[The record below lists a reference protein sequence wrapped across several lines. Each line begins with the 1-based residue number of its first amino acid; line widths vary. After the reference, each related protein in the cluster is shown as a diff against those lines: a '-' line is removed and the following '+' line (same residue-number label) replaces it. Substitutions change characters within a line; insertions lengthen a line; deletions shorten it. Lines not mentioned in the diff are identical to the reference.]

1 MEQIKGE
8 TKKSGIGMKILMGL
22 LVLMVGSLA
31 FAGVVSYLS
40 NTVQANVNVT
50 NPMTM
55 TINGGTNTLDIN
67 TKAGEVISFTTVGT
81 NTADKAA
88 VNVYSTTFTLTAP
101 TGTVW
106 TGDEFTTINLTDSGT
121 NKGNILPKLYV
132 VNDNGTRGPLF
143 TDIDINPEYDNL
155 NVLRVMADET
165 PGDDGFNKY
174 SHLAGVAIENVI
186 DIDLAD
192 NLTPGTYTVVARQL
206 FSLEN

>member
-81 NTADKAA
+81 NTADKA

-106 TGDEFTTINLTDSGT
+106 TGDEFTTINLVDR
-121 NKGNILPKLYV
+121 NVDKGNVLQALYL
-132 VNDNGTRGPLF
+132 VNANGTQGARFLDMTPSA
-143 TDIDINPEYDNL
+143 T
-155 NVLRVMADET
+155 NVIRVMVDGT
-165 PGDDGFNKY
+165 PGDGNFEKY
-174 SHLAGVAIENVI
+174 SHPAGSAIDNVI
-186 DIDLAD
+186 TIDLAD
-192 NLTPGTYTVVARQL
+192 NLAPGIYIVEAEHL
-206 FSLEN
+206 FDLAE

>member
-81 NTADKAA
+81 NTADKA
-88 VNVYSTTFTLTAP
+88 VDVYSTTFTLTAP

-106 TGDEFTTINLTDSGT
+106 TGDEFTTINLVDR
-121 NKGNILPKLYV
+121 NVDKENILPVLYV
-132 VNDNGTRGPLF
+132 VNNDGTRGPLF
-143 TDIDINPEYDNL
+143 KDVDVTSGYKNL

-165 PGDDGFNKY
+165 PLDGVFNKY
-174 SHLAGVAIENVI
+174 SHPAGLAIDNLI

-192 NLTPGTYTVVARQL
+192 NLTPGTYTVVAQAL

>member
-81 NTADKAA
+81 NTADKA

-106 TGDEFTTINLTDSGT
+106 TGDEFTTINLVDR
-121 NKGNILPKLYV
+121 NVDKGNVLQALYL
-132 VNDNGTRGPLF
+132 VNADGTQGARFLDMTPSA
-143 TDIDINPEYDNL
+143 T
-155 NVLRVMADET
+155 NVIRVMVDGT
-165 PGDDGFNKY
+165 PGDGNFEKY
-174 SHLAGVAIENVI
+174 SHPAGVAIDNVI
-186 DIDLAD
+186 TIDLAD
-192 NLTPGTYTVVARQL
+192 NLAPGIYIVEAEHL
-206 FSLEN
+206 FDLAE